1 MLNKIRYRLVFN
13 RARRLNQRGEG
24 LVEIEC
30 SQQKRRIY
38 FTTHTYVRPENFKH
52 GSVTGTPNADSL
64 NYALCL
70 MVQDVERVELE
81 YIKKGVEVHL
91 PMLREAV
98 RSHISPAAK
107 LTDFGT
113 QVVEQSERKNLTK
126 LNYQTLLNNIER
138 FRKGTLVT
146 DIDYQFLVSY
156 DKWLRESGIAHNT
169 RISRLR
175 LLRALLNEAKKR
187 DIIHTNPFDRFRIQQ
202 MVSKKGFLT
211 VEQVHKLE
219 KMVLKG
225 QEDKVRDAFL
235 IGCYTGLRFSDIV
248 TLRNEHF
255 KNGWLTKKMA
265 KTGFIVE
272 VPVAE
277 LFGGKMLQL
286 IAKYNGNIERVS
298 KALGSNSSVNKTLR
312 GILDRIK
319 VDPKIT
325 FHSSRHT
332 FATHLGQSG
341 VQITTIQKLLGHQK
355 LQTTQIYSE
364 VDRKAI
370 TNDLKKGRK
379 RNKQVAADTGTP
391 PDNTDN
397 PTLPATN
404 DGSEAQNQIE
414 Q

>member
-52 GSVTGTPNADSL
+52 GSVTGIPNADSL

-70 MVQDVERVELE
+70 MMQDVERVELE
-81 YIKKGVEVHL
+81 YIKRGVEVHL

-211 VEQVHKLE
+211 MEQVHKLE

-248 TLRNEHF
+248 TLRNEHI
-255 KNGWLTKKMA
+255 KSGWLTKKMA

-272 VPVAE
+272 IPIAE
-277 LFGGKMLQL
+277 LFGGKMLLL
-286 IAKYNGNIERVS
+286 IEKYNGNIERVT
-298 KALGSNSSVNKTLR
+298 KALGTNSSVNKTLR

-319 VDPKIT
+319 ADPKIT

-379 RNKQVAADTGTP
+379 RNRQVAADTGTP
-391 PDNTDN
+391 PE
-397 PTLPATN
+397 LPDIPEYPDSN
-404 DGSEAQNQIE
+404 EAQNPIE

>member
-1 MLNKIRYRLVFN
+1 MLNKISYKLVFN

-24 LVEIEC
+24 LIQIEC

-38 FTTHTYVRPENFKH
+38 FSTHTYVRPENFSH
-52 GSVTGTPNADSL
+52 GVIVETPNADSL
-64 NYALCL
+64 NYVLYQ
-70 MVQDVERVELE
+70 MMQEVELVELE
-81 YIKKGVEVHL
+81 YIKRGVEVHL
-91 PMLREAV
+91 PMLKEAV

-138 FRKGTLVT
+138 FRRGTLIT
-146 DIDYQFLVSY
+146 DIDYQFVVSY

-175 LLRALLNEAKKR
+175 LLRALLNEARKR

-211 VEQVHKLE
+211 IEQLHKLE
-219 KMVLKG
+219 RMSLKG
-225 QEDKVRDAFL
+225 YEDKVRDAFL
-235 IGCYTGLRFSDIV
+235 IGCYTGLRFSDII
-248 TLRNEHF
+248 TLRNEHIA
-255 KNGWLTKKMA
+255 KGWLTKKMA

-272 VPVAE
+272 VPIAE
-277 LFGGKMLQL
+277 LFGGKMMQL
-286 IAKYNGNIERVS
+286 LEKYNGNIERVS
-298 KALGSNSSVNKTLR
+298 KGISTNSSVNKTLR
-312 GILDRIK
+312 NLLDRIR

-341 VQITTIQKLLGHQK
+341 VQLTTIQKLLGHQK

-379 RNKQVAADTGTP
+379 RTRRGDGLADNN
-391 PDNTDN
+391 PDYQEQPEVLGNR
-397 PTLPATN
+397 
-404 DGSEAQNQIE
+404 EA
-414 Q
+414 